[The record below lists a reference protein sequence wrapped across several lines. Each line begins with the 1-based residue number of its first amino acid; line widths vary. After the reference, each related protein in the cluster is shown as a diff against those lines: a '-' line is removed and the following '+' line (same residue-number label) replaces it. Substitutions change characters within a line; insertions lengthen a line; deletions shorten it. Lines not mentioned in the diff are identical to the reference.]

1 MSIENKLNYLSTT
14 KNLIKEAIKSK
25 GVSVLDT
32 DPFRDYA
39 NKINLIESGL
49 PYTKTNTQQICD
61 GNDLYEYDD
70 YVVEIGGTQY
80 TITGVKGDLVEAG
93 AEMCSVAD
101 SVVKWKSTG
110 EVQIQPNNVSS
121 NSLSFSETTVEI
133 DLAEYVEQGL
143 AVYPLTS
150 IDYLFNSQTN
160 LKEVSH
166 LPSLLGVTSAI
177 SPFYGCTS
185 LVKLPKMTFSKS
197 LIVMRSLL
205 YNSPITELDLS
216 GSDFTNCVFE
226 DGRGFISQCHNFVCL
241 YMDNVKGLTYNSK
254 YLFFPY
260 QASNDKMDSFT
271 TVYMRGADEL
281 SIASMQSYLTRAKLT
296 NVQIITE

>member
-70 YVVEIGGTQY
+70 YVVEIGGIQY
-80 TITGVKGDLVEAG
+80 TITGVKGYLVEAG

-110 EVQIQPNNVSS
+110 EVQIQPNNVIS
-121 NSLSFSETTVEI
+121 NSLRFSETNVEI

-150 IDYLFNSQTN
+150 IDNLFSSQDN
-160 LKEVSH
+160 LTEVSH
-166 LPSLLGVTSAI
+166 LPSLLGVTSVKY
-177 SPFYGCTS
+177 PFSRCTS
-185 LVKLPKMTFSKS
+185 LVKLPRMTFSRN
-197 LIVMRSLL
+197 LTVMRQLL

-216 GSDFTNCVFE
+216 GSDFTNCTFE
-226 DGRGFISQCHNFVCL
+226 DTYSFIAECPNFVCL
-241 YMDNVKGLTYNSK
+241 YMDNVKGLTYNS
-254 YLFFPY
+254 YHSFFPN
-260 QASNDKMDSFT
+260 QVGSDKMDAFT

-281 SIASMQSYLTRAKLT
+281 SITSMQSYLTDAKLT

>member
-1 MSIENKLNYLSTT
+1 MSIENKLSYLSTT

-70 YVVEIGGTQY
+70 YVVEIGGIQY
-80 TITGVKGDLVEAG
+80 TITGVKGNLVEAG

-110 EVQIQPNNVSS
+110 EVQIQPNNVYSS
-121 NSLSFSETTVEI
+121 SLRFSETIVEI
-133 DLAEYVEQGL
+133 NLAEYVEQGL
-143 AVYPLTS
+143 DVYPLTS
-150 IDYLFNSQTN
+150 IDNLFHSQAN
-160 LKEVSH
+160 LTEVSH
-166 LPSLLGVTSAI
+166 LPSLLGVTSAKL
-177 SPFYGCTS
+177 PFSACTS
-185 LVKLPKMTFSKS
+185 LVKLPKMTFSNS
-197 LIVMRSLL
+197 LIVMRQLL
-205 YNSPITELDLS
+205 YNTPITELDLS

-226 DGRGFISQCHNFVCL
+226 NNYSFISKCPNFVCL
-241 YMDNVKGLTYNSK
+241 YMDNVKGLTYNSEHS
-254 YLFFPY
+254 FFPY
-260 QASNDKMDSFT
+260 QASSDKMDAFT

-281 SIASMQSYLTRAKLT
+281 SINSMQSYLTRAKLT